1 MSEIYKDGKF
11 GVKYVDEITEGLTTK
26 ELACEKIRVE
36 KERMSIKNGYER
48 IKTKAKEIRQ
58 RIKTKAKEI
67 RQNYR
72 NAIGEGQRSGSRKN
86 VCNNWDKLRKYLGR
100 FACNITPMMS
110 WTLSVGNTM
119 SLQKNEMTKKF
130 LKIF

>member
-36 KERMSIKNGYER
+36 KERMSIKNGYG
-48 IKTKAKEIRQ
+48 

-72 NAIGEGQRSGSRKN
+72 NAIGEGQRSGSCKN